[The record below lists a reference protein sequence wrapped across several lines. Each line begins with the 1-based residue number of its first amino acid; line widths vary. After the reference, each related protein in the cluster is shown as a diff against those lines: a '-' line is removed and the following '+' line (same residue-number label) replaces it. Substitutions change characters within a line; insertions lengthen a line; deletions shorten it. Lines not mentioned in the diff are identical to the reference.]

1 MKLMDVI
8 VNDRRSVCSAIYL
21 SYCVS

>member
-1 MKLMDVI
+1 MKLMDAI